1 MNLVRPQ
8 TWSHFLKIWKVTPR
22 RTVTRTPR
30 NPVRRSTKSC
40 IKRFKIRIKP
50 NFYMFT
56 FTAWPWLCRGAGCS
70 CRRGSRRWRRSARCP
85 RGRRSRGRRSPRRR
99 SRRSNRWATFFQN
112 QITKSTFIQINFQ
125 NFLNLWTLQARY
137 TVRYTNFAHR
147 LFTLSIDH
155 RSHSKWPAIA
165 ASSSSEAET
174 PRSWNRLAVTQCL
187 GSSVNRILSLW
198 SLGYPFSD
206 PPSTLDR
213 LTDKSCVIPRYTRS
227 LFTQF
232 LKLIFKIET
241 IDHRSHF
248 YWSW

>member
-147 LFTLSIDH
+147 LFTVTINDINRVLY
-155 RSHSKWPAIA
+155 AIR
-165 ASSSSEAET
+165 SSESLKMAKNY
-174 PRSWNRLAVTQCL
+174 SLFKF
-187 GSSVNRILSLW
+187 GSRNPSELE
-198 SLGYPFSD
+198 
-206 PPSTLDR
+206 PPSCHSVSR
-213 LTDKSCVIPRYTRS
+213 
-227 LFTQF
+227 
-232 LKLIFKIET
+232 
-241 IDHRSHF
+241 
-248 YWSW
+248 